1 MRPIEHFRSP
11 PDQREDTEGKG
22 AVSVRLPRARHEYL
36 LREVELRGSLRSAEA
51 AERLGVS
58 EVTIRRDI
66 MALDRAGKLARVH
79 GGAIAL
85 GTSRGPE
92 AARVL
97 IGVVVPSTATH
108 FPQFVRGMESLAP
121 AVRARLVLGVSHYR
135 PEVEKSQVARMI
147 ALGAAGIAIA
157 PTTRGREP
165 ADLAAWAC
173 GIPVPVVLVE
183 RRIDGMT
190 RLSELDL
197 ARTDLT
203 HGAVVAV
210 EHLAALGHDRIAL
223 AVYDRTP
230 TAPYVREGYRQAVDR
245 LGLRAAPSA
254 SLPKGEDD
262 PAELEL
268 ALGRLLDEC
277 VRTGVRAVIVHTD
290 HHAARLV
297 EAALDRGLRVPHDL
311 AVVAYDDENAE
322 LAAVPLTAVTPP
334 RWELGRE
341 ALRLLVDRIAEQD
354 EDRRP
359 PRHVDLLPRLTVRES
374 CGGVPR

>member
-1 MRPIEHFRSP
+1 M
-11 PDQREDTEGKG
+11 
-22 AVSVRLPRARHEYL
+22 SVRLPRARHEYL

-66 MALDRAGKLARVH
+66 MALDQAGKLARVH

-97 IGVVVPSTATH
+97 VGVVVPSTATH

-121 AVRARLVLGVSHYR
+121 SVRARLVLGVSHYR
-135 PEVEKSQVARMI
+135 PEVEEAQVARMI

-157 PTTRGREP
+157 PTTRDREP
-165 ADLAAWAC
+165 AELAAWASA
-173 GIPVPVVLVE
+173 IPVPVVLVE

-210 EHLAALGHDRIAL
+210 EHLAALGHHRIAL

-230 TAPYVREGYRQAVDR
+230 TAPYVREGYRQATER
-245 LGLRAAPSA
+245 LGLGAAPSA

-268 ALGRLLDEC
+268 AVGRLLDDC

-297 EAALDRGLRVPHDL
+297 EAALDRGLRVPQDL

-341 ALRLLVDRIAEQD
+341 ALRLLIDRIAEQD

-359 PRHVDLLPRLTVRES
+359 PRHVDLLPRLTIRES
-374 CGGVPR
+374 CGGAPRP

>member
-1 MRPIEHFRSP
+1 
-11 PDQREDTEGKG
+11 
-22 AVSVRLPRARHEYL
+22 VSVRLPTARHEYL
-36 LREVELRGSLRSAEA
+36 LREVELRGSLRSADV

-85 GTSRGPE
+85 RSARGPQAE
-92 AARVL
+92 RVL
-97 IGVVVPSTATH
+97 IGVVLPSASTH

-135 PEVEKSQVARMI
+135 PEVEESQVARMI

-157 PTTRGREP
+157 PTTRGRAP
-165 ADLAAWAC
+165 ADLAAWASA
-173 GIPVPVVLVE
+173 IPVPVVLVE

-210 EHLAALGHDRIAL
+210 EHLAGLGHDRIAL

-230 TAPYVREGYRQAVDR
+230 TAPYVREGYRQAVER
-245 LGLRAAPSA
+245 LGLRAAPTA

-262 PAELEL
+262 PAELEH
-268 ALGRLLDEC
+268 AVGRLLDEC
-277 VRTGVRAVIVHTD
+277 VRAGVRAVIVHTD
-290 HHAARLV
+290 HHAARFV
-297 EAALDRGLRVPHDL
+297 EAALDRGMRVPDDL
-311 AVVAYDDENAE
+311 AIVAYDDENAE

-354 EDRRP
+354 GDQEGDRRP
-359 PRHVDLLPRLTVRES
+359 PRHVDLLPRLTIRDS
-374 CGGVPR
+374 CGGR

>member
-1 MRPIEHFRSP
+1 
-11 PDQREDTEGKG
+11 
-22 AVSVRLPRARHEYL
+22 VVNVRLPRARHEYL

-51 AERLGVS
+51 AQRLGVS

-85 GTSRGPE
+85 RSSRGPE
-92 AARVL
+92 AARALV
-97 IGVVVPSTATH
+97 GVVVPSTTSH

-121 AVRARLVLGVSHYR
+121 AVRVRLVLGVSHYR
-135 PEVEKSQVARMI
+135 PEVEEAQVARMV

-165 ADLAAWAC
+165 AELAAWAST
-173 GIPVPVVLVE
+173 IPVPVVLVE

-210 EHLAALGHDRIAL
+210 EHLAALGHRRVAL

-230 TAPYVREGYRQAVDR
+230 TAPYVHEGYRQAVDR
-245 LGLRAAPSA
+245 LGLAPAPAA
-254 SLPKGEDD
+254 SLPKGKDD
-262 PAELEL
+262 PAALEH

-277 VRTGVRAVIVHTD
+277 ARAAVRAVIVHTD

-297 EAALDRGLRVPHDL
+297 EAALDRGLRVPEDL
-311 AVVAYDDENAE
+311 AIVAYDDENAE

-341 ALRLLVDRIAEQD
+341 ALRLLADRIAE
-354 EDRRP
+354 EDGERRP
-359 PRHVDLLPRLTVRES
+359 PRHVDLLPRLTVRDS
-374 CGGVPR
+374 CGGRPDH